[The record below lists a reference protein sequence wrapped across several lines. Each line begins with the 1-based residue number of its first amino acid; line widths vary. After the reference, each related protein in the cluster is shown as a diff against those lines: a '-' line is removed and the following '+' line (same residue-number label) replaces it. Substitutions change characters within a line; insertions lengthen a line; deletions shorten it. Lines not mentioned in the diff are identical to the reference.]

1 MGADSDDPKNE
12 NENDEEVVVEYK
24 ADGAKKH
31 ESGEYR
37 DMGWKGFD
45 DDDELIDD
53 DFEEPATIG
62 KKEPIPE
69 DELDMTPMVD
79 VTFLLLIFFMVTASF
94 SLQKSIEQPPPQT
107 DEPSDIVQEEDPDKD
122 YVTVLIDQNNTFYVT
137 SRDEDEVECPSRREM
152 FTRVKEAKNMSNV
165 GRMIIRAHVDSMH
178 KKVISAWDAGVVAG
192 IESISIETTEEE
204 L

>member
-1 MGADSDDPKNE
+1 MSADSEDPKNE
-12 NENDEEVVVEYK
+12 NEEEVVLEYK
-24 ADGAKKH
+24 AEGAKRH

-37 DMGWKGFD
+37 EMGWKGFD
-45 DDDELIDD
+45 DSEEVVDD
-53 DFEEPATIG
+53 DYEEPATIG
-62 KKEPIPE
+62 KKEKIPE
-69 DELDMTPMVD
+69 DDLDMTPMVD

-152 FTRVKEAKNMSNV
+152 FTRVKEAKNLSNV

-178 KKVISAWDAGVVAG
+178 RKVISAWDAGVVAG

>member
-1 MGADSDDPKNE
+1 MSANSDDPDKE
-12 NENDEEVVVEYK
+12 EDEVLEFK
-24 ADGAKKH
+24 AEGAEQH

-37 DMGWKGFD
+37 EMGWKGFD
-45 DDDELIDD
+45 DEEEVIDEDY
-53 DFEEPATIG
+53 EEPATIG

-69 DELDMTPMVD
+69 DDLDMTPMVD

-192 IESISIETTEEE
+192 IEKISIETTEEE

>member
-1 MGADSDDPKNE
+1 MSSGSDDEDLDLSKE
-12 NENDEEVVVEYK
+12 SVLEYR
-24 ADGAKKH
+24 AEGAKRH

-37 DMGWKGFD
+37 GMGWKGFD
-45 DDDELIDD
+45 EHEEEVDDDY
-53 DFEEPATIG
+53 EEPAQIG
-62 KKEPIPE
+62 KKDKIPE

-94 SLQKSIEQPPPQT
+94 SLQKSIEQPPPNT
-107 DEPSDIVQEEDPDKD
+107 DEPSEVVQEEDPDPD
-122 YVTVLIDQNNTFYVT
+122 YVLVLVDQNNTFYVT
-137 SRDEDEVECPSRREM
+137 NRDEDEVECPSEREM
-152 FTRVKEAKNMSNV
+152 WTRVKESKMSSNV

-192 IESISIETTEEE
+192 IEKISIETTEEE

>member
-1 MGADSDDPKNE
+1 MNAESDDPQE
-12 NENDEEVVVEYK
+12 DEVLEYK
-24 ADGAKKH
+24 ADGAQQH
-31 ESGEYR
+31 QSGEYR
-37 DMGWKGFD
+37 DMGWKGFGDEDDVVD
-45 DDDELIDD
+45 DDY
-53 DFEEPATIG
+53 EEPATIG
-62 KKEPIPE
+62 KKEKIPE
-69 DELDMTPMVD
+69 DDLDMTPMVD

-137 SRDEDEVECPSRREM
+137 SRDEDEVECPSEREM
-152 FTRVKEAKNMSNV
+152 WTRVKEAKNLSNV

-192 IESISIETTEEE
+192 IEKISIETTEEE

>member
-1 MGADSDDPKNE
+1 MGANSNDPKDE
-12 NENDEEVVVEYK
+12 NEEEIVLEYK
-24 ADGAKKH
+24 AEGAKKH
-31 ESGEYR
+31 DSGEYR
-37 DMGWKGFD
+37 DMGWKGFG
-45 DDDELIDD
+45 DEEEVIDED
-53 DFEEPATIG
+53 YEEPATIG
-62 KKEPIPE
+62 KKEKIPE
-69 DELDMTPMVD
+69 DDLDMTPMVD

-107 DEPSDIVQEEDPDKD
+107 DEPSDMVQEEDPDKD

-178 KKVISAWDAGVVAG
+178 KKVIAAWDAGVVAG

>member
-1 MGADSDDPKNE
+1 VSANSDDPDKE
-12 NENDEEVVVEYK
+12 EDEVLEFK
-24 ADGAKKH
+24 AEGAEQH

-37 DMGWKGFD
+37 EMGWKGFD
-45 DDDELIDD
+45 DEEEVIDEDY
-53 DFEEPATIG
+53 EEPATIG

-69 DELDMTPMVD
+69 DDLDMTPMVD

-122 YVTVLIDQNNTFYVT
+122 YVTVLIDQNNTFYVA

-192 IESISIETTEEE
+192 IEKISIETTEEE